1 MMDAANRR
9 LSLPLS
15 LLSAGRV
22 VLSDTNGA
30 SASDESRRK
39 LRKLPPGSEN
49 LIPSTPAA
57 ASSRAHARCSS
68 ASSALM
74 TPTIKRVVAWF
85 GAGQPQNEDQDDN
98 EFVDLVRER
107 AEEENNI
114 SPASNFDVSRAA
126 EQCNKLEGYV
136 SFRDVMGLGAPPD
149 TPPRRSAAAPALK

>member
-15 LLSAGRV
+15 LFSAGPPGRV
-22 VLSDTNGA
+22 VLSHTNGA
-30 SASDESRRK
+30 SASDEPRQK
-39 LRKLPPGSEN
+39 LRKT
-49 LIPSTPAA
+49 ST
-57 ASSRAHARCSS
+57 R
-68 ASSALM
+68 
-74 TPTIKRVVAWF
+74 
-85 GAGQPQNEDQDDN
+85 QPKNEDRDDN
-98 EFVDLVRER
+98 EVVNLVREE

-114 SPASNFDVSRAA
+114 SPASRNFDVSQAA